1 MAVVNVIIDDDGVAF
16 SEPLRRMHPGDRIL
30 LTACGEYA
38 SVSGEYLA
46 VNNNGKCHGCIL
58 DDLIDLSC
66 TVYCGDCII
75 KKKEDI
81 LEEL

>member
-1 MAVVNVIIDDDGVAF
+1 MAVVSVVIDGDGVAF
-16 SEPLRRMHPGDRIL
+16 SDKLRRMHPGGQIL

-46 VNNNGKCHGCIL
+46 ANNNGKCHGCIL
-58 DDLIDLSC
+58 EDVIDLDC